1 MLNMIC
7 KIATLNIRTTL
18 QLTQK
23 AESNAS
29 RVQTRG
35 AELFEHDVYSPEVE
49 DQGQNDFWT
58 HSCQRNKLLMA

>member
-1 MLNMIC
+1 MIC

-18 QLTQK
+18 QLMQE

-29 RVQTRG
+29 RVQTRD

-49 DQGQNDFWT
+49 DQGQNDF
-58 HSCQRNKLLMA
+58 